1 MEARPIY
8 ENGDTLAVEEATVR
22 KVAGVWRCEYR
33 KLPRQ
38 YRIDWALLRSGKIAA
53 WCECKRRHNQR
64 NKYPSLMLSLSK
76 VAHGLD
82 LERQTGLPFL
92 LVIEW
97 DDCLAYLKAQGIGPL
112 RFGGR
117 SDRGDWQDQ
126 EPVVDFPVDEFKR
139 IGR

>member
-1 MEARPIY
+1 MNARPIY
-8 ENGDTLAVEEATVR
+8 ETEQTLAAEIETIR
-22 KVAGVWRCEYR
+22 KVAGIWRCEYR

-38 YRIDWALLRSGKIAA
+38 YRIDWALVRDGKIAA
-53 WCECKRRHNQR
+53 WCECKRRHNKR

-92 LVIEW
+92 IVVEW
-97 DDCLAYLKAQGIGPL
+97 DDCLAYLKAQRIGPL

-126 EPVVDFPVDEFKR
+126 EPVVDFPVEEFKR
-139 IGR
+139 IW

>member
-1 MEARPIY
+1 MDARPIY
-8 ENGDTLAVEEATVR
+8 ENGETLAAEEATIR
-22 KVAGVWRCEYR
+22 KAAKVWRCEYR

-38 YRIDWALLRSGKIAA
+38 YRVDWAMVRAGKIAA
-53 WCECKRRHNQR
+53 WVECKRRHNKR

-92 LVIEW
+92 LVVEW
-97 DDCLAYLKAQGIGPL
+97 DDCLAYLRLQGIGAL

-117 SDRGDWQDQ
+117 QDRGDWQDV
-126 EPVVDFPVDEFKR
+126 EPVADFPVEDFEVIR
-139 IGR
+139 C